1 MAGKGCGVTTEFCL
15 QPRSW
20 QIGLI
25 GVAVLATAIL
35 GFSRWRLPKSVP
47 PLGLATVTIVPGV
60 HMIRGLGPSAAYAV
74 ETSEGTILVDAGL
87 EAAASTLKS
96 ELANLLIDYRT
107 IKAVF
112 LTHVHGDHTGGAE
125 AIRRATGAKTYAGK
139 GDADVLRAG
148 GPREAFFSAFYM
160 PNHAP
165 HPTPIDVE
173 LVGGEDLVFGD
184 THIVA
189 VGTPGHTP
197 GSICYL
203 LERGG
208 HRILFSG
215 DVIMHLS
222 EHKPLGTYSTY
233 LAPKHRGDA
242 KTYLETIKSLRSMQ
256 SPDLVLPG
264 HPPPGP
270 RPNLATMTPGRWT
283 AIMDEGI
290 QDMEILLA
298 RFAADGKDFLDGE
311 PKRLLSDLVY
321 LGDSAGVATYAFVE
335 EGRLILVDAPDSAD
349 GVAERL
355 VRLGITPAA
364 PSLVLLTSNEPAH
377 LAGLKSIVDRWHC
390 RVVAAPTTTEAARAS
405 CPSDTD
411 IVSTDDFST
420 LGFGKALSAITLRGG
435 GAGYLFTREGKV
447 VLFSGPIPV
456 QFGEEAIA
464 KLKASPTPSRDDTLD
479 AMTSIHR
486 LSAASPDLW
495 LPSNPWHGQNAN
507 LYGDE
512 WADLI
517 AANYRIRHSQLEQPR

>member
-1 MAGKGCGVTTEFCL
+1 M
-15 QPRSW
+15 
-20 QIGLI
+20 
-25 GVAVLATAIL
+25 AVLATGIL
-35 GFSRWRLPKSVP
+35 GFSRWRRPRPVP
-47 PLGLATVTIVPGV
+47 PLGPATVTIVPGV
-60 HMIRGLGPSAAYAV
+60 HMIRGLGPSVAYAV
-74 ETSEGTILVDAGL
+74 ETSEGTILIDAGL

-96 ELANLLIDYRT
+96 ELANLLIDWRS

-139 GDADVLRAG
+139 GDADVLRVG

-160 PNHAP
+160 PNHSP

-173 LVGGEDLVFGD
+173 LVGGEDIVFGD

-222 EHKPLGTYSTY
+222 EQKPLGTYSTY

-242 KTYLETIKSLRSMQ
+242 KTYLETITSLRSMQ
-256 SPDLVLPG
+256 PPDLVLPG
-264 HPPPGP
+264 HPPQGP
-270 RPNLATMTPGRWT
+270 RPNLATMTPARWA

-290 QDMEILLA
+290 RDMEILLA
-298 RFAADGKDFLDGE
+298 RFAADGPDFLDGA
-311 PKRLLSDLVY
+311 PKRLLPDLDY

-335 EGRLILVDAPDSAD
+335 GGQLILVDAPDSAD
-349 GVAERL
+349 WVAERL
-355 VRLGITPAA
+355 ARLGITPAA
-364 PSLVLLTSNEPAH
+364 PSLVFLTSKEPAH
-377 LAGLKSIVDRWHC
+377 LSGLKSIVERWHC

-405 CPSDTD
+405 CASDTG
-411 IVSTDDFST
+411 IVSSDDFST
-420 LGFGKALSAITLRGG
+420 LGFGEALSAITLRGG
-435 GAGYLFTREGKV
+435 GAAYRLNRAGKV

-456 QFGEEAIA
+456 QFGEEMIA
-464 KLKASPTPSRDDTLD
+464 NLKASPTPLRDDTMD
-479 AMTSIHR
+479 AMLSIYR
-486 LSAASPDLW
+486 LSSASPDLW

-507 LYGDE
+507 LYGNE
-512 WADLI
+512 WTDLI
-517 AANYRIRHSQLEQPR
+517 SANYRIRHSQLEQPR